1 MEVPR
6 VAVSVD
12 LVILTVRT
20 SQLSVLVW
28 RRHAEPHRGHW
39 ALPGGF
45 VRLDEDLPATAARVL
60 AERAGLPDAP
70 VHLEQLQTY
79 GYPDRD
85 PRQRVVSV
93 AYLGLAPDLP
103 APEQPRMSWQPVAS
117 LTEMAF
123 DHLRILQDGVERAR
137 AKLEYTTL
145 GAAFCR
151 DTFTVAEL
159 RRVYEIVWGTPL
171 DPRNFHR
178 KVTGAERFLVD
189 TGTASSSGGRPAQLY
204 RRGDTDILHPPMLRP
219 RQRHTCEPVR
229 QSPGGPVDVHTN
241 EGQRRWFAQ
250 VDRETDPDG
259 AGRSQDRPDPAAM
272 EDDDVRADA
281 TVPTD
286 S

>member
-12 LVILTVRT
+12 LVILTVRG
-20 SQLSVLVW
+20 SDLCVLVW
-28 RRHAEPHRGHW
+28 RRDAEPHRGSW

-45 VRLDEDLPATAARVL
+45 IRLDEDLPATAARVL

-85 PRQRVVSV
+85 PRQRVVAV

-103 APEQPRMSWQPVAS
+103 APDQPQMSWQPVGELAG
-117 LTEMAF
+117 LAF
-123 DHLRILQDGVERAR
+123 DHLRILSDGVERAR
-137 AKLEYTTL
+137 AKLEYTSL
-145 GAAFCR
+145 AAAFCR

-159 RRVYEIVWGTPL
+159 RRVYEIVWGTTL

-178 KVTGAERFLVD
+178 KVTGAERFLVE
-189 TGTASSSGGRPAQLY
+189 TGSASTAGGGRPAALF
-204 RRGDTDILHPPMLRP
+204 RRGDNPLLHPPMLRP
-219 RQRHTCEPVR
+219 RPRDGCQPPW
-229 QSPGGPVDVHTN
+229 PGRLPGRYISVTAA
-241 EGQRRWFAQ
+241 GAQ
-250 VDRETDPDG
+250 
-259 AGRSQDRPDPAAM
+259 PAATE

-281 TVPTD
+281 TFPAGT
-286 S
+286 

>member
-12 LVILTVRT
+12 LVILTVRA

-28 RRHAEPHRGHW
+28 RRDAGPHLGRW

-45 VRLDEDLPATAARVL
+45 IRLDEDLPATAARVL
-60 AERAGLPDAP
+60 AERAGLPDEP

-93 AYLGLAPDLP
+93 AYLCLAPDLP
-103 APEQPRMSWQPVAS
+103 APDQPKMSWQPVAG
-117 LTEMAF
+117 LTELAF

-137 AKLEYTTL
+137 AKLEYTAL
-145 GAAFCR
+145 GAAFCQVA
-151 DTFTVAEL
+151 FTVAEL

-178 KVTGAERFLVD
+178 KVTGAEGFLVE
-189 TGTASSSGGRPAQLY
+189 TGSASSSGGRPAQLY
-204 RRGDTDILHPPMLRP
+204 RRGDADLLHPPMLRP
-219 RQRHTCEPVR
+219 RPRRAGEPVR
-229 QSPGGPVDVHTN
+229 QSPGGPVELPASHGHRPWP
-241 EGQRRWFAQ
+241 GQNP
-250 VDRETDPDG
+250 DRYIPVTG
-259 AGRSQDRPDPAAM
+259 ARQAAPAL
-272 EDDDVRADA
+272 EDDDVPADA
-281 TVPTD
+281 TFPTGT
-286 S
+286 